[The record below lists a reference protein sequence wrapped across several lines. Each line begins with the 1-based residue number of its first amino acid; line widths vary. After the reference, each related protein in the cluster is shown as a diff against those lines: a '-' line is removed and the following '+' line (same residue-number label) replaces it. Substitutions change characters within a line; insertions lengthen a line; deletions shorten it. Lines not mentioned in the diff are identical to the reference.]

1 MRKNIF
7 RKYGKQPIFKGKK
20 QSFRIKKDFMEL
32 TDREYRD
39 RKEKIKREIEEL
51 LHKLIIVS
59 KDDKEKFE
67 EQEMEKIR
75 PIIRKWFD
83 WLINKNVIRKKP
95 EMIRD
100 KIKDKIIR
108 DISRRLETKKE
119 ERKKKKHNGRINN
132 DKIIRDI
139 RTLFETKKEKEERMK
154 RKNIMKD
161 QLGIE

>member
-1 MRKNIF
+1 
-7 RKYGKQPIFKGKK
+7 
-20 QSFRIKKDFMEL
+20 MEL

-139 RTLFETKKEKEERMK
+139 RTLFETKKRKR
-154 RKNIMKD
+154 RKNEKKEHNERLVRDRIIRDIRMLFEQRKKKK
-161 QLGIE
+161 ISMSPRE